1 MCVYPALQTVAAEP
15 QLVSLLLH
23 LLQLLSELLDLLLQ
37 EEEVSDGGGLHN
49 YPRLL
54 LLATRQRAHVFAAD
68 LLLRQLDLDEGPDG
82 GEEPPPGPVLHT
94 VVLLDVLLDAAD
106 GQILDLQ
113 KSQT

>member
-37 EEEVSDGGGLHN
+37 GEEASATSC
-49 YPRLL
+49 YRRLL
-54 LLATRQRAHVFAAD
+54 LLATRRRAHVFAAD

-82 GEEPPPGPVLHT
+82 GEEPPPGPVLHA